1 MAIVYT
7 DLPAVKFG
15 LIDEA
20 NPNTHYTITAGQ
32 SYPVGGYKNTANR
45 SAFLIGF
52 DDFPAALKRNKL
64 IGGLVTAYAP
74 KVVQD
79 GAEVSGYWSSSVGMM
94 IADDFDASTITFNS
108 YPAYSDAYSSAYD
121 FFSFSYTS
129 YDGDKREATAPSY
142 SDIESGGTEDFHKR
156 KREIIRK
163 RTIRLATYSSAAKQK
178 FTYIGTKLQNGSSAP
193 FLRVYYD
200 DADVATSYVYR
211 ISGPSGGSY
220 SDPTNTTR
228 FAWGL
233 SSTIAASM
241 VYDADFA
248 QASATFKWKAG
259 SGSWTSVSISGDVK
273 ELTVAANTFPA
284 ASTITWYVEA
294 TDEDGTTTQ
303 TEEFTFSTADGA
315 IYAAPVSPV
324 SATEAGDKS
333 ISFAW
338 SIASDTGSTATRTEL
353 QYSEDSGSTWTTL
366 LDTNEER
373 RSFVAPANTFSGGTI
388 NWRVRAYNRDGVA
401 GDWGT
406 ASFVVIG
413 APGAPENLI
422 ADEVPFLTLT
432 WQSSGQQ
439 AYEVFVDG
447 VSQGAKFGT
456 AKSWTSGEPLTD
468 GEHVIAVSVQGVYGL
483 WSTPAEIP
491 VTIANTPGDAVELI
505 GSFDI
510 DADLQWV
517 TASTAADIL
526 IYRDG
531 VRIGHTVQSFF
542 EDSRCLGEHEWFVLN
557 RLPDGNYT
565 KSNSVTGTLQ
575 TEATMIAAFGSG
587 DWIELKLT
595 EQRNTAQRYDYA
607 RTHSLRHVSGA
618 AFPVLEISP
627 YEDETASFD
636 TAFLSDEDLRRFEDL
651 RGRVVMIK
659 ARGGQLIVGALTN
672 LQKTVGDFYTVCT
685 FSVQRIHWEDFVD
698 DALY

>member
-1 MAIVYT
+1 MAITYT

-15 LIDEA
+15 FIDET
-20 NPNTHYTITAGQ
+20 NPNTHTTIVAGQ
-32 SYPVGGYKNTANR
+32 SYPVGGYKNTGNR

-74 KVVQD
+74 KLVRD
-79 GAEVSGYWSSSVGMM
+79 GAEVSGYWASSVGMM
-94 IADDFDASTITFNS
+94 VTDDFDAASVTFNS
-108 YPAYSDAYSSAYD
+108 YPAYTDVFSSAYD

-142 SDIESGGTEDFHKR
+142 SDITGAGTEDFNTR

-163 RTIRLATYSSAAKQK
+163 RTIRLATYSSTAKQQ
-178 FTYIGTKLQNGSSAP
+178 FTYIGTKLQDGTSAP

-200 DADVATSYVYR
+200 NADVATSYVYR

-220 SDPTNTTR
+220 SDPTEATR

-233 SSTIAASM
+233 NSTIAASM
-241 VYDADFA
+241 VYDAEFN
-248 QASATFKWKAG
+248 QASAVFKWKAEGG
-259 SGSWTSVSISGDVK
+259 SYTTVSIAGSTTEV
-273 ELTVAANTFPA
+273 TIPANTFPA
-284 ASTITWYVEA
+284 ATNITWYVQA

-315 IYAAPVSPV
+315 VYANPVKPVST
-324 SATEAGDKS
+324 TEAGDKS
-333 ISFAW
+333 ISFTW

-353 QYSEDSGSTWTTL
+353 QYSADSGSTWTTL
-366 LDTNEER
+366 LDVNEER
-373 RSFVAPANTFSGGTI
+373 RAYVAPANTFSGGTI
-388 NWRVRAYNRDGVA
+388 NWRVRAYNADGVA

-447 VSQGAKFGT
+447 VSRGAKFGT
-456 AKSWTSGEPLTD
+456 AKSWTSDEPLTD

-517 TASTAADIL
+517 TASTAADFM

-531 VRIGHTVQSFF
+531 ARIGHTVQSFF
-542 EDSRCLGEHEWFVLN
+542 EDSRCLGSHEWFVLN
-557 RLPDGNYT
+557 RLPGGNYT
-565 KSNSVTGTLQ
+565 KSNSVTGTLAAE
-575 TEATMIAAFGSG
+575 TTMIAAFGSG

-618 AFPVLEISP
+618 NYPVLEISP

-636 TAFLSDEDLRRFEDL
+636 TAFLSNEDARPFEDL

-672 LQKTVGDFYTVCT
+672 LQKTVGDFYTVYS
-685 FSVQRIHWEDFVD
+685 FSIQRIHWEDFVD